1 MKIKKSKN
9 QKSGQKSKDMARISA
24 KVVIMTVPAAPTIAQ
39 SRGYVLV
46 CVGRPSS
53 PKCSICSY
61 VFSKGAPR
69 GGCERKKLPKCI
81 KTISDFFFVDTHG
94 CLHGVG
100 SRECKNFPNPK
111 ILR

>member
-1 MKIKKSKN
+1 
-9 QKSGQKSKDMARISA
+9 MARISA

-69 GGCERKKLPKCI
+69 GGCERKKLE
-81 KTISDFFFVDTHG
+81 KTIEKCSDFFFVDTHG
-94 CLHGVG
+94 WVHGVP
-100 SRECKNFPNPK
+100 SRECKKFPNTE
-111 ILR
+111 IFR